1 MIRCPR
7 AHCGGSLLV
16 DEYLLPD
23 EELSCTLCPDRYERG
38 TDGKFYRITPQVVI
52 TMDNFET
59 ESDD

>member
-1 MIRCPR
+1 M
-7 AHCGGSLLV
+7 V
-16 DEYLLPD
+16 DEYLLPE